1 MQQRVR
7 HRWGTAVVAT
17 TAFALAA
24 GSQGVAVA
32 LPEAPPRTDREFSS
46 SFESGDPAPDW
57 LNTVETTRG
66 GGKRASGVNGGYSAG
81 IPGNVTDHVT
91 EVRASAENTDGREV
105 KEHLVDS
112 LSSTKWLAFE
122 PTAWVEFDFD
132 APVEVQ
138 RYALTSANDHDE
150 RDPRDWVL
158 KGSADGEDW
167 TTLDTRAGETFEERF
182 QTKTYALEKS
192 VVGEYRHFRLEI
204 TKNGSGNMVQLA
216 DVQFAAGG
224 EDQPV
229 PEDMLSLVDRG
240 PTGSPTAKARA
251 GFTGVRALR
260 YAGRHLADGR
270 AYSYNKVFDVHVKVE
285 RDTQLSYRVFPSMA
299 DGDLDYDA
307 TNVAVDLAFTD
318 GTYLS
323 DLRATDQHGFPLTPR
338 GQGESKVLYVNQ
350 WNNVVSRIGSV
361 ARGKTVD
368 RILVAYDSPRARRS
382 SAAGWTTW
390 P

>member
-32 LPEAPPRTDREFSS
+32 LPEAPPKTDREFSS

-122 PTAWVEFDFD
+122 PTAWLEFDFD

-138 RYALTSANDHDE
+138 RYALTSANDHEE
-150 RDPRDWVL
+150 RDPRDWTL
-158 KGSADGEDW
+158 KGSTDGEDW
-167 TTLDTRAGETFEERF
+167 TTLDTRTGETFEERF
-182 QTKTYALEKS
+182 QTKTYALDAS

-204 TKNGSGNMVQLA
+204 TKNGSGDLVQLA

-224 EDQPV
+224 EDEPE

-270 AYSYNKVFDVHVKVE
+270 AYSYNKVFDVNVKVE
-285 RDTQLSYRVFPSMA
+285 RDTQLSYRIFPSMA

-361 ARGKTVD
+361 AKGRTVD
-368 RILVAYDSPRARRS
+368 RILVAYDSPRALRS

-390 P
+390 R